1 MKHFNGSCIDS
12 QKNTIKEV
20 YFTSA
25 RIVDLRKDKLQ
36 MKLIAIIGARP
47 QFIKAAPFSEV
58 FRKENEEI
66 LVHTGQHY
74 DANMSDVFFKELG
87 IPKPDYN
94 LGIGSGSHGL
104 QTGRMLEK
112 IEEIVLKEKPDGML
126 VYGDT
131 NSTLAGALA
140 ASKLHIPVYHIE
152 AGLRSYNKLMP
163 EEQNRVLTDHISD
176 LLLCPTQ
183 TAVENLKK
191 EGITSGVIN
200 TGDIMYDA
208 VLRNVDI
215 SKKQYAEGAW
225 LNELKDGND
234 RIPDFK
240 EKEYYLATIHRAEN
254 TDDPKKLRDI
264 FLAFAKMD
272 KPVLLPLHP
281 RTRKLIYEQNIQISN
296 VTIIKPVGYLVMLYL
311 TANAYMVVTDSG
323 GLQKEAYFLR
333 TPCTT
338 LRDQTEWV
346 ETLQNGWNELSPI
359 DVDTILKTATREL
372 NCLQH
377 PQPLL
382 FGDGQAAKQICQV
395 IINGGE
401 L

>member
-1 MKHFNGSCIDS
+1 MKII
-12 QKNTIKEV
+12 T
-20 YFTSA
+20 
-25 RIVDLRKDKLQ
+25 
-36 MKLIAIIGARP
+36 IIGARP
-47 QFIKAAPFSEV
+47 QFIKAAPFSAAIRREHT
-58 FRKENEEI
+58 EI

-74 DANMSDVFFKELG
+74 DNNMSDIFFDELG

-94 LGIGSGSHGL
+94 LGVGSGGHGA

-112 IEEIVLKEKPDGML
+112 IEELLFKERPDGVL

-140 ASKLHIPVYHIE
+140 ASKLHIPVFHVE

-183 TAVENLKK
+183 TAIENLAK
-191 EGITSGVIN
+191 EGIISGVIN

-208 VLRNVDI
+208 VLRNI
-215 SKKQYAEGAW
+215 GFARSRYAKGVW
-225 LNELKDGND
+225 LDQLRAENGELPALEERK
-234 RIPDFK
+234 
-240 EKEYYLATIHRAEN
+240 YYLATVHRAEN
-254 TDDPKKLRDI
+254 TDNIKKLQDI
-264 FLAFAKMD
+264 FNAFGKLD

-281 RTRKLIYEQNIQISN
+281 RTRKIIVEHDIPIDNIIVIQ
-296 VTIIKPVGYLVMLYL
+296 PVGYLLMLYL

-323 GLQKEAYFLR
+323 GLQKEAYFLQ

-346 ETLQNGWNELSPI
+346 ETLENGWNMLSPI
-359 DVDTILKTATREL
+359 DLDAIIHTVTREL
-372 NCLQH
+372 TCLKY
-377 PQPLL
+377 PQPQL
-382 FGDGQAAKQICQV
+382 FGDGHAAEHICQA
-395 IINGGE
+395 ILNGGK
-401 L
+401 

>member
-1 MKHFNGSCIDS
+1 MSFQLYKKGYNF
-12 QKNTIKEV
+12 
-20 YFTSA
+20 
-25 RIVDLRKDKLQ
+25 
-36 MKLIAIIGARP
+36 MKLVTIIGARP

-58 FRKENEEI
+58 FRKQNKEV

-74 DANMSDVFFKELG
+74 DVNMSDVFFDELG

-94 LGIGSGSHGL
+94 LGIGSGSHGQ
-104 QTGRMLEK
+104 QTGRMLEG
-112 IEEIVLKEKPDGML
+112 IETIILKEKPDGVL

-140 ASKLHIPVYHIE
+140 ASKLNIPVYHVE

-183 TAVENLKK
+183 TAIDNLRK

-208 VLRNVDI
+208 VLRNINV
-215 SKKQYAEGAW
+215 SKKRYVDGAW
-225 LNELKDGND
+225 INVLREENGEIPELEDKG
-234 RIPDFK
+234 
-240 EKEYYLATIHRAEN
+240 YYLTTIHRAEN
-254 TDDPKKLRDI
+254 TDDTEKLKKI
-264 FLAFAKMD
+264 FTAFETLD
-272 KPVLLPLHP
+272 KLVLLPLHP
-281 RTRKLIYEQNIQISN
+281 RTHKLVNELGISLKN
-296 VTIIKPVGYLVMLYL
+296 VIIVKPVGYLLMLYL
-311 TANAYMVVTDSG
+311 ISNAYMVLTDSG

-346 ETLQNGWNELSPI
+346 ETLENGWNVISQIDVGTIIRNANRELS
-359 DVDTILKTATREL
+359 
-372 NCLQH
+372 CLQYS
-377 PQPLL
+377 QSQL
-382 FGDGQAAKQICQV
+382 FGDGHAAQHICKA
-395 IINGGE
+395 ITSGGK
-401 L
+401 